1 MDQQIGRSGVASADK
16 DASCSPEQN
25 ANYHLRWQSYAQRRN
40 LALVTLLAWPPVCV
54 VLFALSRY
62 WLHLPAVS
70 LLLMAAWLVWGFALV
85 WWQGEF
91 RCPRCNRRYGALGSR
106 RGRTNWTRGLFDR
119 VCSNCKL
126 RKFELIEQHPRV

>member
-1 MDQQIGRSGVASADK
+1 MNRQTAPSSIASGGK
-16 DASCSPEQN
+16 DASYSPQLS
-25 ANYHLRWQSYAQRRN
+25 ATYHLRWQSYARRRN
-40 LALVTLLAWPPVCV
+40 LALMTLLAWPPACV

-62 WLHLPAVS
+62 WLHLPAFS
-70 LLLMAAWLVWGFALV
+70 LLLMAAWLILGFALV

-106 RGRTNWTRGLFDR
+106 RGKTNWTRGLFDR

-126 RKFELIEQHPRV
+126 RKFELVEPRPQD